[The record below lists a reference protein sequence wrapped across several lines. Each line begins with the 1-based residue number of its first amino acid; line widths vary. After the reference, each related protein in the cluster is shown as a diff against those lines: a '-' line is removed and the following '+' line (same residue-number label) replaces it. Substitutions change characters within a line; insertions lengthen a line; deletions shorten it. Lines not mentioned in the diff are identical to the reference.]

1 MRLIDSHCHLTDE
14 AFDDDR
20 LFILNDLSNFSIK
33 AVINPATNLEDGKK
47 AIELAKDYNN
57 FYPMLGIHPEEVDD
71 ITDEDLE
78 ELESLAKNESVV
90 AIGEIGLDYY
100 WKDDNKAKQ
109 KEIFIYQL
117 ELAKKLDLPAVIHVR
132 ESKDDVIEILRDYTD
147 LKIQIHCFSDDLK
160 TLETYMDMGFY
171 ISIGGVV
178 TFANGES
185 EQVAARNVPI
195 ERLMLETDS
204 PYLTPEPYRGLRND
218 PRRVVEVARKVAEL
232 KDMKMDK
239 LAKRTYNNTKE
250 FFSLWLKKL

>member
-1 MRLIDSHCHLTDE
+1 MRLIDCHCHLTDE

-20 LFILNDLSNFSIK
+20 LFIINDLSNFAIRGI
-33 AVINPATNLEDGKK
+33 INPATNIEDSKK
-47 AIELAKDYNN
+47 AIALSEKFDN
-57 FYPMLGIHPEEVDD
+57 FYPMVGIHPENVDD
-71 ITDEDLE
+71 ITNKDLE
-78 ELESLAKNESVV
+78 ELEILAKNDKVL

-100 WKDDNKAKQ
+100 WKDDNKDRQ
-109 KEIFIYQL
+109 KEIFIHQL
-117 ELAKKLDLPAVIHVR
+117 DLARKLDLPAVIHVR
-132 ESKDDVIEILRDYTD
+132 DSKDDIIEILKDYTD

-160 TLETYMDMGFY
+160 TLNTYMDMGFY

-178 TFANGES
+178 TFANGTNEH
-185 EQVAARNVPI
+185 VAARNVPI

-239 LAKRTYNNTKE
+239 LAKRTYKNTVE
-250 FFSLWLKKL
+250 FFNL